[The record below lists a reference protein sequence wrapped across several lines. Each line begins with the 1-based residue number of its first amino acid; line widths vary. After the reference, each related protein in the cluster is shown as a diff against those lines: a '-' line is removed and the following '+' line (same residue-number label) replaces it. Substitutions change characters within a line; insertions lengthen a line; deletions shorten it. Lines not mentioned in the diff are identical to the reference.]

1 MQPICRSLIKM
12 LSVVIIGGCASSP
25 PKDMPVWE
33 ITIATPSFYSVGV
46 IEAYGVNEKEDWT
59 VLVHSFMQISW
70 RNGIDRAKEWLSN
83 NSYDGFGI
91 PLNPL
96 VNITSRQIGS
106 GTKVLPESIY
116 IFWISYIHQP
126 KFYVTKYDVPEKVRQ
141 FIQTR
146 RTYIRRDGV
155 KRPCYKTDF
164 VFGLLPNGHAKVW
177 LEGCAT
183 YTYVTELPPALEP
196 ERDYN
201 GFTLDHYR
209 NPKSG
214 TKRTVIDRAKKA
226 GVTIDPIPWDK
237 VNQVYWNKKRYKVD
251 SIEDYQPKAE
261 Q

>member
-1 MQPICRSLIKM
+1 MIKFG
-12 LSVVIIGGCASSP
+12 LGCIFTLVSVFGCASSP
-25 PKDMPVWE
+25 PKDMPAWK
-33 ITIATPSFYSVGV
+33 ITIATPSFYNVRVTG
-46 IEAYGVNEKEDWT
+46 AYGVNEAEDWT
-59 VLVHSFMQISW
+59 VLVHNFTQLSW
-70 RNGIDRAKEWLSN
+70 RNGIEKTKKWLSN

-106 GTKVLPESIY
+106 GTKVLPSSIY
-116 IFWISYIHQP
+116 VYWVSYVNQP
-126 KFYVTKYDVPEKVRQ
+126 KFYVTRYDVPEKVRKY
-141 FIQTR
+141 IQTKDFY
-146 RTYIRRDGV
+146 TSRDG
-155 KRPCYKTDF
+155 KKQSCYKTDF

-177 LEGCAT
+177 LAGCMT

-237 VNQVYWNKKRYKVD
+237 VNQIYWNNKTDKVD
-251 SIEDYQPKAE
+251 SIEDYLPKAE